1 MSKQVKVNNKPRK
14 TTEKITLAA
23 LNTIGY
29 LTFLFVVAYIP
40 LGLGWAFGLRNN
52 GQTDILKPMV
62 PLLIVF
68 AATSIIFF
76 ILCLCE
82 KFRLLF
88 SVSALVA
95 FALLITMGISVGLY
109 MNSPAHACTKSNEHA
124 EYVNG
129 SCMYQE
135 KVIVAD
141 QVFSYSDSYG
151 ITKNIDGKL
160 VSGVEYVVD
169 TGYDNGRQYSKGE
182 KVFVADSDFKQEGF
196 GGYYDTKNIKNQVSI
211 DSVFLI
217 EGANSLH
224 NKYVIH
230 TKEDTL
236 QRSIEEPHPN
246 WDKRVE
252 LKNSE
257 SGNREEY
264 VYLGADAN
272 KPEHASELTRV
283 TNKYDEHIFWGKTLL
298 EGE

>member
-1 MSKQVKVNNKPRK
+1 MSEQVKVNNKPRK
-14 TTEKITLAA
+14 IIEKTVFSAVS
-23 LNTIGY
+23 TIVY
-29 LTFLFVVAYIP
+29 LTCLFIVACIP
-40 LGLGWAFGLRNN
+40 VGLGWAFGLRNN
-52 GQTDILKPMV
+52 GQADLLNPMI

-88 SVSALVA
+88 SGSALVA

-160 VSGVEYVVD
+160 VSGTEYVVEA
-169 TGYDNGRQYSKGE
+169 GYDNGRQYSKGQ
-182 KVFVADSDFKQEGF
+182 KVFVAESDFKQEDF
-196 GGYYDTKNIKNQVSI
+196 GGYYDTKNIKNYISI
-211 DSVFLI
+211 DSVFLF
-217 EGANSLH
+217 EGANGLH

-230 TKEDTL
+230 TKEDML

-252 LKNSE
+252 LQNNE
-257 SGNREEY
+257 TGNKEEY

-272 KPEHASELTRV
+272 RSEHTSEVARV
-283 TNKYDEHIFWGKTLL
+283 TNKYDKHVFWGKTLL

>member
-1 MSKQVKVNNKPRK
+1 MSEQVKANNKPI
-14 TTEKITLAA
+14 KITEEIILST
-23 LNTIGY
+23 LSTIAY

-52 GQTDILKPMV
+52 GQSHILKPMI
-62 PLLIVF
+62 PLLVAF

-76 ILCLCE
+76 ILCLY
-82 KFRLLF
+82 KKIRLLIID
-88 SVSALVA
+88 STLVA
-95 FALLITMGISVGLY
+95 FVLLITMGINVGLY
-109 MNSPAHACTKSNEHA
+109 MNSPDHACTKSNEHA

-160 VSGVEYVVD
+160 VSGTEYVVEA
-169 TGYDNGRQYSKGE
+169 GYDNGRQYSKGQ
-182 KVFVADSDFKQEGF
+182 KVFVAESDFKQEDF
-196 GGYYDTKNIKNQVSI
+196 GGYYDTKNIKNYISI
-211 DSVFLI
+211 DSVFLF
-217 EGANSLH
+217 EGANGLH

-230 TKEDTL
+230 TKEDML

-252 LKNSE
+252 LQNNE
-257 SGNREEY
+257 TGNKEEY

-272 KPEHASELTRV
+272 RSEHTSEVARV
-283 TNKYDEHIFWGKTLL
+283 TNKYDKHVFWGKTLL

>member
-1 MSKQVKVNNKPRK
+1 MSKQVKVNNKPRNI
-14 TTEKITLAA
+14 TEKIILTA

-29 LTFLFVVAYIP
+29 LTFLFVVACIP

-52 GQTDILKPMV
+52 GQSAILKPML
-62 PLLIVF
+62 PLLIIF

-82 KFRLLF
+82 KFKLLF
-88 SVSALVA
+88 SVSTLVA

-109 MNSPAHACTKSNEHA
+109 MNSPAHACAKSNEHA

-160 VSGVEYVVD
+160 VSGTEYVVEA
-169 TGYDNGRQYSKGE
+169 GYDNGRQYSKGE
-182 KVFVADSDFKQEGF
+182 KIFVAESDFKQEDF
-196 GGYYDTKNIKNQVSI
+196 GGYYDTKNIKKHISI
-211 DSVFLI
+211 DSVFLF
-217 EGANSLH
+217 EGDNGLH

-230 TKEDTL
+230 TKEDML
-236 QRSIEEPHPN
+236 QRSIEDPHPN

-252 LKNSE
+252 LQNNE
-257 SGNREEY
+257 TGNKEKY

-272 KPEHASELTRV
+272 KTEHTSELAWV
-283 TNKYDEHIFWGKTLL
+283 TNKYDKHVFWGKTLL

>member
-1 MSKQVKVNNKPRK
+1 MSEQVKVNNKPI
-14 TTEKITLAA
+14 KIIENIILAT

-40 LGLGWAFGLRNN
+40 LGLGWSFGLRNN
-52 GQTDILKPMV
+52 GQSDILKSMFLFLV
-62 PLLIVF
+62 AF

-76 ILCLCE
+76 ILFLCE

-88 SVSALVA
+88 RGSVLVA
-95 FALLITMGISVGLY
+95 FALLITMGISVGSY
-109 MNSPAHACTKSNEHA
+109 MNSPNHACTKSNEHA

-169 TGYDNGRQYSKGE
+169 TGYDNGRQYSKGQ
-182 KVFVADSDFKQEGF
+182 KVFVADSDFKQEDF
-196 GGYYDTKNIKNQVSI
+196 GGYYDTKNIKNYVSI
-211 DSVFLI
+211 DSVFLF
-217 EGANSLH
+217 EGANGLH

-230 TKEDTL
+230 TKEDML

-252 LKNSE
+252 LQNNE
-257 SGNREEY
+257 TGNKEGY

-272 KPEHASELTRV
+272 RSEHTSELAWV
-283 TNKYDEHIFWGKTLL
+283 TNKYDKHVFWGKTLL